1 MGIFSSKK
9 ATCGIVKYGTLK
21 LETKAGREPN
31 YNGCLV
37 MEEKLLVIDCG
48 DESYL
53 HVYNLHDGKL
63 ITSHRLEFPPWD
75 VCLINTTEVAVCL
88 GSEVVIL
95 SVTSRDGVKLVNTL
109 QTGFG
114 WCSLVKWR
122 SDKLVISGQKGG
134 MLCWGILSITD
145 GRLDSTHDIC
155 TGRWTHVAVR
165 EDTVYISCRTYDSI
179 TDGVYA
185 FNLLR
190 NKQKFLYQHQEL
202 IRPWSIMADRDY
214 VYVCDRNRIHQLT
227 DSGQLV
233 TIHTVSSRPRS
244 MFYDDQQGLLYT
256 TSEYSNV
263 ITVYKMEFIHQQDSV
278 VPAEVL
284 KMDTRSLYMYKDA
297 LNEGKEKVYNI
308 KVMVV
313 GQYGVG
319 KTTLTQR
326 LLGKNVNI
334 SERHSTDGID
344 IHIECSKI
352 SLSTGEWTTQEKNAE
367 QYSRLQRLVKLLN
380 ERVKKQDF
388 EGKQER
394 HVEIVDMVTSEENIT
409 GHNQHGLPVS
419 ANHLISQEVKQP
431 PSQPAQPPSQP
442 AQLPIAKVGPESS
455 SESGAKTNEKDAVM
469 EILQLVNENSGQ
481 LNKSNVEYAALG
493 LWDFA
498 GQYVFYTTHQTFM
511 TSRAIYLLVIDLS
524 QQITDLIKD
533 DECFID
539 MEGIKQYHVHEFIE
553 IWLNSVHSCEPTS
566 HPGTPPVILVGTHAD
581 KIPEKNRQEV
591 ILAYFMKIRQML
603 KDKPIVLH
611 LMDSIAIDNT
621 QCDPKLD
628 DLKRRIFELAS
639 EQPYWGE
646 EKPARWIALEQKI
659 MTLKVSGVKVVPLS
673 LIEEINRSASVRI
686 KDREELEL
694 FLCFQHEIGTILY
707 FSVEVLRE
715 KIVLDPQ
722 WLIDALKSLITAQMF
737 IIQNPAIIKKWYA
750 FKEKGKLTHELIDA
764 VWTKKEKPDFHDNK
778 EHIILVME
786 KLNIIARPIS
796 YTEDGMSVKEED
808 YFLAPCML
816 REATPKGVICPE
828 SHPEN
833 EATSVLCFV
842 CKGKFLPTPIFH
854 RLLGACLT
862 RWPIAK
868 TKSENQIY
876 CGCCVFDLDHH
887 HTLTLHF
894 FGHVIFAR
902 AIGRG
907 VTDTSQSSKLC
918 TAARKFIYDNLLK
931 ITRNLGQSLEFEM
944 HIQCPNCDPDS
955 TEGLF
960 DVPLLQKHAKVV
972 CNSHEE
978 RHTLVSQKLLRLWF
992 EDGSSCFKRSDSQI
1006 HVRAARSI
1014 EIQSELLKPREDS
1027 ENENEPS
1034 RVTCSDPNLLCQI
1047 LQTSQQAV
1055 SCSESTL
1062 EANCL
1067 SVGLELHGETPA
1079 DGNCFFEAV
1088 SSQLQRLNCV
1098 VRKSPQQLRQEVVAF
1113 MRTNRG
1119 IQASEGTI
1127 HLDSFIYSESF
1138 DDYCSRMAR
1147 DDEWADHVVVVAMAR
1162 MLQIDIMI
1170 VTSSPLSGP
1179 ENIIVWVVGKTDFQD
1194 DPILLG
1200 HVWESHYMS
1209 LQPIATADLAGHYK
1223 QAQTNVPTPAPT
1235 AHVIDISSSGSISS
1249 TSVGLIIPPT
1259 TGSTPYLTSP
1269 TAGVM
1274 QTATTSFI
1282 RTDLMQASALG
1293 STTTVMQMPTSVP
1306 TATNVLLA
1314 TASVSTP
1321 TTTTGY
1327 TQCPTSTSTTIM
1339 QVPTSVP
1346 TTTNVLLATASVST
1360 RTTTTGY
1367 TQCPTSTSTTT
1378 VMQAPTYVP
1387 TTTNMLATS
1396 ASTPSTTTGSTPCT
1410 TFTYTTTATE
1420 AQTSAPTT
1428 KVLLATFASTSSPTT
1443 GSTQCPTLT
1452 STTVTQAPTSVP
1464 TTTNVLLVT
1473 SSMLTPSSTPCTT
1486 FTSTTTVMQASSSVP
1501 ITTNV
1506 ALATTYVSTPY
1517 TTTGST
1523 PCPTFIFT
1531 TAAMQA
1537 PISVPITTS
1546 VSLATSS
1553 TSTPCTATG
1562 STPCQSPTS
1571 TTAAV
1576 MQAPSLDDTDRFMHI
1591 ACLLV
1596 NVGSR
1601 VLRRLLHF
1609 HMVTPTCTLDQYFS
1623 KKKTDIDNLRKRKI
1637 LNKSQMDILFPP
1649 GGTTNLGDYDITLL
1663 SALFTNIVP
1672 NISQQQL
1679 NMIQSLRD
1687 KRNEIFAHA
1696 KSVMVNSNDYQ
1707 TFWNDICKTLEALSK
1722 QCNDPDF
1729 ENEIYKEIQ
1738 GIQLST
1744 VQGSRVQ
1751 ICHEPGSR
1759 VQICHEPGYLV
1770 HKCHE
1775 SGCRVQICH
1784 EPGSR
1789 VQICHEPGSRVQ
1801 IYHEPGSRVQICH
1814 EPVSRVQMCHEPG
1827 SRVQICHEPGSLVQI
1842 CHQPG
1847 S

>member
-1 MGIFSSKK
+1 
-9 ATCGIVKYGTLK
+9 
-21 LETKAGREPN
+21 
-31 YNGCLV
+31 
-37 MEEKLLVIDCG
+37 
-48 DESYL
+48 
-53 HVYNLHDGKL
+53 
-63 ITSHRLEFPPWD
+63 
-75 VCLINTTEVAVCL
+75 
-88 GSEVVIL
+88 
-95 SVTSRDGVKLVNTL
+95 
-109 QTGFG
+109 
-114 WCSLVKWR
+114 
-122 SDKLVISGQKGG
+122 
-134 MLCWGILSITD
+134 
-145 GRLDSTHDIC
+145 
-155 TGRWTHVAVR
+155 
-165 EDTVYISCRTYDSI
+165 
-179 TDGVYA
+179 
-185 FNLLR
+185 
-190 NKQKFLYQHQEL
+190 
-202 IRPWSIMADRDY
+202 
-214 VYVCDRNRIHQLT
+214 
-227 DSGQLV
+227 
-233 TIHTVSSRPRS
+233 
-244 MFYDDQQGLLYT
+244 
-256 TSEYSNV
+256 
-263 ITVYKMEFIHQQDSV
+263 
-278 VPAEVL
+278 
-284 KMDTRSLYMYKDA
+284 
-297 LNEGKEKVYNI
+297 
-308 KVMVV
+308 
-313 GQYGVG
+313 
-319 KTTLTQR
+319 
-326 LLGKNVNI
+326 
-334 SERHSTDGID
+334 
-344 IHIECSKI
+344 
-352 SLSTGEWTTQEKNAE
+352 
-367 QYSRLQRLVKLLN
+367 
-380 ERVKKQDF
+380 
-388 EGKQER
+388 
-394 HVEIVDMVTSEENIT
+394 MVTSEENIT
-409 GHNQHGLPVS
+409 GHHQHGHPVR
-419 ANHLISQEVKQP
+419 ANQIISQEVKRP

-442 AQLPIAKVGPESS
+442 AQSPSQPAQLPIARVGPESS
-455 SESGAKTNEKDAVM
+455 SESGAMTNEKDAVM

-539 MEGIKQYHVHEFIE
+539 MEGIKQYQVHDFIE
-553 IWLNSVHSCEPTS
+553 IWLNSVHFCEPS
-566 HPGTPPVILVGTHAD
+566 SQPGTPPVILVGTHAD
-581 KIPEKNRQEV
+581 RIPEKNRQEV
-591 ILAYFMKIRQML
+591 IRAYFLKIRQML

-621 QCDPKLD
+621 QFDPKLD

-673 LIEEINRSASVRI
+673 LIEEINRSASVWI

-694 FLCFQHEIGTILY
+694 FLSFQHEIGTILY
-707 FSVEVLRE
+707 FSTEGLRE

-722 WLIDALKSLITAQMF
+722 WMIDALKSLITAESF

-750 FKEKGKLTHELIDA
+750 FKKKGKLTHELIDA
-764 VWTKKEKPDFHDNK
+764 VWTKKEKPDFHNNR

-786 KLNIIARPIS
+786 KLNIIARPMS

-816 REATPKGVICPE
+816 REATPKRVICPE
-828 SHPEN
+828 SDPED
-833 EATSVLCFV
+833 ESTSVLCFV
-842 CKGKFLPTPIFH
+842 CKGKFLPPPIFH

-862 RWPIAK
+862 QWPIAK

-918 TAARKFIYDNLLK
+918 TKTRKFIYDNLLK

-960 DVPLLQKHAKVV
+960 PVPLLQKHAKVV
-972 CNSHEE
+972 CNSHDE

-992 EDGSSCFKRSDSQI
+992 EDDGQTVIEDIREGKESKVFKTGEDASMDNISST
-1006 HVRAARSI
+1006 SI
-1014 EIQSELLKPREDS
+1014 RKG
-1027 ENENEPS
+1027 
-1034 RVTCSDPNLLCQI
+1034 VTCSDPILLCQI
-1047 LQTSQQAV
+1047 LQKSQLAG
-1055 SCSESTL
+1055 SSNESTL

-1088 SSQLQRLNCV
+1088 SSQLRRLNCV
-1098 VRKSPQQLRQEVVAF
+1098 VQKTPQQLRQEVVTF
-1113 MRTNRG
+1113 LRTNRV
-1119 IQASEGTI
+1119 IQASEGI
-1127 HLDSFIYSESF
+1127 MQVDCFIYNESF

-1147 DDEWADHVVVVAMAR
+1147 DGEWADHVVVVAMAR
-1162 MLQIDIMI
+1162 MLQMDIMI
-1170 VTSSPLSGP
+1170 VTSSPSSGP
-1179 ENIIVWVVGKTDFQD
+1179 EDNIVWVVGKTAFQEN
-1194 DPILLG
+1194 PILLG
-1200 HVWESHYMS
+1200 HVWESHYIS
-1209 LQPIATADLAGHYK
+1209 LQPKATADLAGHYK

-1235 AHVIDISSSGSISS
+1235 AHVIDISASGSTSS
-1249 TSVGLIIPPT
+1249 TSVGLNIPPT

-1346 TTTNVLLATASVST
+1346 TTTNVLLATAYVST
-1360 RTTTTGY
+1360 PTTTTGY
-1367 TQCPTSTSTTT
+1367 T
-1378 VMQAPTYVP
+1378 
-1387 TTTNMLATS
+1387 
-1396 ASTPSTTTGSTPCT
+1396 PCT
-1410 TFTYTTTATE
+1410 TFTSTTTATE

-1428 KVLLATFASTSSPTT
+1428 NVLLATFASTSSPTT

-1486 FTSTTTVMQASSSVP
+1486 FTSTTTIMQASSYVP

-1506 ALATTYVSTPY
+1506 ALATTSVSTPY

-1609 HMVTPTCTLDQYFS
+1609 HMVTPTCTLDQYLS

-1672 NISQQQL
+1672 NISQQEL

-1729 ENEIYKEIQ
+1729 ENEISKEIQ

-1744 VQGSRVQ
+1744 VQGTSLLDTLQTHPRRV
-1751 ICHEPGSR
+1751 ETL
-1759 VQICHEPGYLV
+1759 E
-1770 HKCHE
+1770 K
-1775 SGCRVQICH
+1775 
-1784 EPGSR
+1784 
-1789 VQICHEPGSRVQ
+1789 
-1801 IYHEPGSRVQICH
+1801 
-1814 EPVSRVQMCHEPG
+1814 
-1827 SRVQICHEPGSLVQI
+1827 LVQYLI
-1842 CHQPG
+1842 SSQDQK
-1847 S
+1847 SNKESDDSDS